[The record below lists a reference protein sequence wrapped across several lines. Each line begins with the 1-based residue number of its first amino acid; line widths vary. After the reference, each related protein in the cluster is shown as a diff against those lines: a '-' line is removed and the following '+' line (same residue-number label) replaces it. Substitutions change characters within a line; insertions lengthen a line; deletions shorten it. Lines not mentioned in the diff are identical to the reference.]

1 MKIIKI
7 IPILFGISILMGLN
21 FKIGIPELINSIN
34 SINKY
39 YLAVSALLLL
49 IAMLIKSLRW
59 YYILKPLGVNSSKIA
74 FGSYFIGQATNEI
87 LPTGSGELARLTI
100 LKKYA
105 NRSFAY
111 FSSSVV
117 LERLYDMLLLLILS
131 IFLAYTT
138 ESSLILLILVP
149 IMGFVVMVFIKPKF
163 IDVPVKVCKFF
174 ESKNILSR
182 VNSIISDKFLEI
194 QHGLRSY
201 QNNTRLLFITFML
214 TAISWIFF
222 ETLSHYLLL
231 LGCGIRIPYMS
242 LLGIVAI
249 SWILGTISMLPG
261 GLGAREAV
269 YSFMLAKFGVP
280 IGTGMAVA
288 MIYRG
293 IVYVLF
299 GSLAA
304 IYLVMSEK
312 E

>member
-1 MKIIKI
+1 MKISKI
-7 IPILFGISILMGLN
+7 IPIVFGISILMGLN
-21 FKIGIPELINSIN
+21 FKIGISELINSIN

-39 YLAVSALLLL
+39 YLAVSALLLF
-49 IAMLIKSLRW
+49 IAMIIKCLRW
-59 YYILKPLGVNSSKIA
+59 HYMLIPLGVNSSKIA
-74 FGSYFIGQATNEI
+74 FGSYFIGQAANEI
-87 LPTGSGELARLTI
+87 LPIGSGELARLTV

-111 FSSSVV
+111 FSPSVI

-138 ESSLILLILVP
+138 ESSLAILILVP
-149 IMGFVVMVFIKPKF
+149 IIGFVGMVFIKPKF
-163 IDVPVKVCKFF
+163 IDVPIKACKFL
-174 ESKNILSR
+174 ESKNIFLKVSSILSA
-182 VNSIISDKFLEI
+182 KFHEI

-201 QNNTRLLFITFML
+201 QKNTRLLFITFML
-214 TAISWIFF
+214 TVISWIFF

-231 LGCGIRIPYMS
+231 LGFGIRIPYMS

-293 IVYVLF
+293 IIYILF
-299 GSLAA
+299 GSLSA
-304 IYLVMSEK
+304 IYLVIIEK